1 MVMIPAETLMMVDNE
16 HRARLMAANDAGMR
30 LRRIERDMREIEA
43 ELREQ
48 AIGSQDGYLLD
59 IANRIRAVMAGTST

>member
-30 LRRIERDMREIEA
+30 LRRIERDLHLLEETI
-43 ELREQ
+43 REQ
-48 AIGSQDGYLLD
+48 ANGEQDGYLLKVAD
-59 IANRIRAVMAGTST
+59 DLRRILA